1 MKFTRCD
8 NHSDREAVITI
19 VVRTLPAGARP
30 IILGLDIP
38 RKYVDLC
45 AECRD
50 ATGFLKKDEDA
61 ATS

>member
-19 VVRTLPAGARP
+19 AIRTLPVGARP
-30 IILGLDIP
+30 LFVGLDMP

-50 ATGFLKKDEDA
+50 STGFLKEDKDA
-61 ATS
+61 SK